1 MISSSD
7 FKNLVREIV
16 RQELGDRTRFKIGTI
31 ASVDGKPTVI
41 FAGESTP
48 SQKGYSYLAS
58 YTPAVGDRVLL
69 VKIGGTYV
77 ILDKLITS

>member
-1 MISSSD
+1 MINTQE
-7 FKNLVREIV
+7 FKNIIKEIIRE
-16 RQELGDRTRFKIGTI
+16 ELSNQPGYKIGTI
-31 ASVDGKPTVI
+31 ASTNGKPTVT
-41 FAGESTP
+41 FAGEDQP